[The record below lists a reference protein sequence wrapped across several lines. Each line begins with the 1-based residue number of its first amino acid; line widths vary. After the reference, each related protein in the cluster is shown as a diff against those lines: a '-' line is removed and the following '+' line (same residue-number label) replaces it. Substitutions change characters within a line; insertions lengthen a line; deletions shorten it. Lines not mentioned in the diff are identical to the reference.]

1 MGTTN
6 SRRRAFAGIAA
17 ACALGLALAGCGGGE
32 TSGAA
37 GGPTKLVWNMWSGST
52 AETENWTH
60 LADMVTAKYPDITIE
75 FQTTGFNDY
84 WTKLVAQASGGET
97 ACILGVQ
104 SLRAPTI
111 SSLLVPL
118 DQEKLQAAGI
128 NLADFDPSIVKG
140 LQVDGEQLGV
150 PYDFGPLVMYYN
162 VEAFQAAGLPAPKI
176 GWTTDDFM
184 TAARTLTKDGKYGFS
199 LYPSIDNVTPWS
211 LSASGTHPVVD
222 GKLNLT
228 QPGFEQ
234 ATQWYVDLVSKEK
247 VAAPVQATSEG
258 TPALDKFISGESA
271 MTVDGPWQLINT
283 AKKTK
288 FTVGVAPMPAGASG
302 SHSQVAG
309 SGFGVSTYCDQPE
322 AALKAISVIT
332 GPEALQ
338 YLAEQ
343 GRAYPARTAQQEK
356 WFRPEL
362 AGARDGLQEAIKNGV
377 FSPTTAKYTQ
387 VAQLFRQHGVAAVN
401 GQTPVPEFLD
411 LVQQQAG

>member
-1 MGTTN
+1 MVTTN

-17 ACALGLALAGCGGGE
+17 ACALGLALAGCGSGE
-32 TSGAA
+32 TGGTA

-150 PYDFGPLVMYYN
+150 PYDFGPRVLYYN
-162 VEAFQAAGLPAPKI
+162 VERFAEAGLPAPKN
-176 GWTTDDFM
+176 GWTTDEFM

-199 LYPSIDNVTPWS
+199 LYPSIDDIVPWS
-211 LSASGTHPVVD
+211 LSSTGVHPVVD

-234 ATQWYVDLVSKEK
+234 AAQWYVDLVSKEK

-258 TPALDKFISGESA
+258 TPALDKFISGDSA
-271 MTVDGPWQLINT
+271 MVVDGPWQLINMT
-283 AKKTK
+283 KKTK
-288 FTVGVAPMPAGASG
+288 FTVGVAPIPAGASG

-332 GPEALQ
+332 GPEALK

-343 GRAYPARTAQQEK
+343 GRAYPARTAQQES

-362 AGARDGLQEAIKNGV
+362 TGVREGLQAAIQNGV
-377 FSPTTAKYTQ
+377 FSPTTDKYTQ

-401 GQTPVPEFLD
+401 GQTPVPEFLN